1 MSVRE
6 LNETNILLGDDQELK
21 EPGDYVVVLLN
32 DDYTTKDF
40 VVDVLRMI
48 FHKSPE
54 EANRIMLSVHNSG
67 RGVVGAYTWDI
78 ANTKAWQVHSVA
90 KEHDYPLRCVVE
102 EA

>member
-54 EANRIMLSVHNSG
+54 EANRIMQSVHNSG